1 MQKQNSINIDQWRSL
16 NSTLFQGYINT
27 YYRLSLDSS
36 LTPPKILMEEFEK
49 LNIRGKLD
57 ESGYNSAYT
66 IAREIGIFYQ
76 QDNGDYILSNMAQ
89 HYLQNSL
96 TYYDYMKYYCLNIEF
111 LIKNEV
117 IHPFNEILD
126 VLQEKSLFKEEIA
139 EKTPKLFDKITNATL
154 GCLEKFLNRCV
165 EANLLSKENKLYSL
179 NYNYL
184 VLKDSLNKSNYSPQ
198 EFEEKFIGNA
208 KEKQKNIVKLL
219 LEREIP
225 NLFEKSFI
233 LNKKGIYDT
242 PQNTHANIIDLKAPI
257 QKIFFGAPGTG
268 KSHEIKEM
276 LQGIDEEQIERV
288 LFYPEYDYHSFI
300 GSYKPITKDDNICYE
315 FVPQVFTNIYVK
327 ALKNKDKDYYL
338 VIEEINRGHCAEIF
352 GDIFQLLDRHY
363 SITPSKELQEYLKS
377 QNLGTNHKLSLPNN
391 LHILA
396 TMNTSDQSLFP
407 MDSAFKRR
415 FDFEYIPICY
425 EECNEKGLKNMSFDF
440 VVRLNDTEYFKW
452 IEFIK
457 KVNTRIKANTNLGM
471 DKCLGNYFIKPKDKK
486 IELEDFI
493 HKVIF
498 YLYNDVFKDE
508 PEEDSI
514 FKDNTSYEDFFPMAS
529 NALEKLKDILKE
541 LEVEIRT
548 FDSDNENTH

>member
-1 MQKQNSINIDQWRSL
+1 MHSKEKANDN
-16 NSTLFQGYINT
+16 
-27 YYRLSLDSS
+27 
-36 LTPPKILMEEFEK
+36 FESFF
-49 LNIRGKLD
+49 
-57 ESGYNSAYT
+57 ET
-66 IAREIGIFYQ
+66 
-76 QDNGDYILSNMAQ
+76 
-89 HYLQNSL
+89 
-96 TYYDYMKYYCLNIEF
+96 
-111 LIKNEV
+111 
-117 IHPFNEILD
+117 
-126 VLQEKSLFKEEIA
+126 
-139 EKTPKLFDKITNATL
+139 
-154 GCLEKFLNRCV
+154 
-165 EANLLSKENKLYSL
+165 LSKELPIISPTHRMTINSYYVGLPERQSTSYKDAKPSQVYYRIKELCKGDFSDTSSYQHIIVEQIEKIYTTNELDEKSKDLRKDFDILLAFFLY
-179 NYNYL
+179 
-184 VLKDSLNKSNYSPQ
+184 K
-198 EFEEKFIGNA
+198 I
-208 KEKQKNIVKLL
+208 LL
-219 LEREIP
+219 LVGDITGSYQISKEEFRYFVASAKQYNLYYYSTSISLILKYRNKEFDIP
-225 NLFEKSFI
+225 NKDNFTDIRFHKLFENLYFLESSSENIKIRDNYIDLVRQKVADYELGKTQIEKSI
-233 LNKKGIYDT
+233 HNLVSLDT

-268 KSHEIKEM
+268 KSHKIKEM
-276 LQGIDEEQIERV
+276 LQGINEEQIERV

-338 VIEEINRGHCAEIF
+338 VIEEINRGNCAEIF

-425 EECNEKGLKNMSFDF
+425 EEHNEKGLKNMSFDF
-440 VVRLNDTEYFKW
+440 VVRLNETEYFKW
-452 IEFIK
+452 IDFIK
-457 KVNTRIKANTNLGM
+457 KVNIRIKANTNLGM